1 MASLTCDIPTSFLN
15 ELTRR
20 GGPYGNSVS
29 SLVSEALAG
38 YLDERLV

>member
-38 YLDERLV
+38 YLDEPLV